1 MGGLADEV
9 PVSGAEL
16 APPSESV
23 GAASGKRLVSR
34 PGVADTL
41 LARLEDELGSALKRK
56 PAAEAQLA
64 GCVRALVPWA
74 PRLREAAESTLDVLV
89 RRGSFER
96 PLYGGL
102 ARALAT
108 AQSPRATESLAR
120 ALEGEGGGGLATL
133 SAASLSRDAALGPA
147 LARAAMTR
155 QPHLVLAAEV
165 ARVARGESRAEHA
178 SDVAPKVK
186 EAHRISLCVD
196 VLVPLLW
203 EAPLPAPV
211 APALAMLRE
220 AERHLGRWL
229 LMAELGQRAGDAR
242 VAAEAEAHTK
252 EGPASARQAWTLV
265 HWALAPERARLVRP
279 TVELVS
285 RLSDRPSAEKDTT
298 FLFRLAARGV
308 PEARPM
314 LESLCKGS
322 AAATEVGVRAIGAL
336 ALHYGQTERIDALTR
351 IARDP
356 KKEAVRGVAL
366 AALLAAGLADQAAEL
381 AASLEDSRKLSTAT
395 WAALVLAAI
404 DEGYAQPFDEA
415 TYRRVQLGWVE

>member
-1 MGGLADEV
+1 MGGLANEV

-23 GAASGKRLVSR
+23 GAISGKRLVRR
-34 PGVADTL
+34 PGVPETL

-64 GCVRALVPWA
+64 GCVRALIPWA
-74 PRLREAAESTLDVLV
+74 PRLREVAENTLDVLV

-108 AQSPRATESLAR
+108 TQSPRSTECLAR
-120 ALEGEGGGGLATL
+120 ALEGEERGGLATL

-147 LARAAMTR
+147 LARSAMTR

-178 SDVAPKVK
+178 TDVAPKVK

-211 APALAMLRE
+211 APALALLRD

-229 LMAELGQRAGDAR
+229 LMAELGQRAGDVR
-242 VAAEAEAHTK
+242 VALEAEAHTK

-356 KKEAVRGVAL
+356 KKEGVRGVAL
-366 AALLAAGLADQAAEL
+366 AALLAAGLADVATEL
-381 AASLEDSRKLSTAT
+381 AESLADSRKLQTAT
-395 WAALVLAAI
+395 WAALVLAAS
-404 DEGYAQPFDEA
+404 DEGQAPPFDEA

>member
-9 PVSGAEL
+9 PVSGAESE
-16 APPSESV
+16 PQSESV
-23 GAASGKRLVSR
+23 GAASGTRRVQR
-34 PGVADTL
+34 PGVPDTL
-41 LARLEDELGSALKRK
+41 IARLEDELGAALKRK

-64 GCVRALVPWA
+64 GCVRALVPHA
-74 PRLREAAESTLDVLV
+74 PRLQEIAESTLDVLV

-102 ARALAT
+102 VRGLALSP
-108 AQSPRATESLAR
+108 SPRVTECLTR

-155 QPHLVLAAEV
+155 QPHLVLAAEI

-178 SDVAPKVK
+178 TDVAPKVK

-211 APALAMLRE
+211 APALALLRE

-229 LMAELGQRAGDAR
+229 LMAELGLRAGDASTATE
-242 VAAEAEAHTK
+242 AAAHTK

-265 HWALAPERARLVRP
+265 HWALAPESARLVRP

-336 ALHYGQTERIDALTR
+336 ALHYGQAERIDALAR
-351 IARDP
+351 IVRDP
-356 KKEAVRGVAL
+356 KKEPLRGVAL
-366 AALLAAGLADQAAEL
+366 AALHAAGRTELVMEL
-381 AASLEDSRKLSTAT
+381 AEPLTESRKLASAT
-395 WAALVLAAI
+395 WAALVLAAL
-404 DEGYAQPFDEA
+404 DGGQAPPFDEA